1 MVDKSGHS
9 QSSSFP
15 VFPLL
20 FLAAIFYCNF
30 MARIIFGPLL
40 SLLEIDLGLSH
51 SESGSF
57 FLMISLG
64 FSIGLFGIGLL
75 SSRVTHRR
83 IITIG
88 MVILGCSLLIISQAN
103 SLGVIVAG
111 LIILGIGAGT
121 YLPSG
126 VATLTAL
133 TEPRNWGKAF
143 AIHELAPNTALVTA
157 PLLAEA
163 VIRWS
168 SWRMAPVLLGVGALV
183 FGLSFARFGKGG
195 DFHGEP
201 LDFNSVK
208 TITKIPSFWIMGLL
222 FSLGVGAS
230 LGVYSMLSLYLVA
243 ERGMDRSMANT
254 LISVSRISGI
264 GLSFLGGWVSDR
276 LGPKMAMS
284 CFFLIL
290 GCMTFLLGVVP
301 GNWVILLVFL
311 QPAFSVCFFP
321 AGFSAL
327 SLIGPHRM
335 RNITVSMIFLF
346 SVLIGG
352 GALPVILGIAGQ
364 EYSFSLGFAF
374 VGLMILASLFL
385 MRRLHL
391 RSPEEEE

>member
-1 MVDKSGHS
+1 MVDKSANS
-9 QSSSFP
+9 KSSFP
-15 VFPLL
+15 VLSLL
-20 FLAAIFYCNF
+20 FLASIFYCNF
-30 MARIIFGPLL
+30 MSRIIFGPLMP
-40 SLLEIDLGLSH
+40 LLEIDLGLSH

-57 FLMISLG
+57 FLMISMG

-75 SSRVTHRR
+75 SSRLTHRR
-83 IITIG
+83 IISLG
-88 MVILGCSLLIISQAN
+88 MVVLGCSLLIISRAG
-103 SLGVIVAG
+103 SLGVIAAG
-111 LIILGIGAGT
+111 LIMLGIGAGI

-126 VATLTAL
+126 VATLTSL

-143 AIHELAPNTALVTA
+143 AIHELAPNIALVTA

-163 VIRWS
+163 VIRWA
-168 SWRMAPVLLGVGALV
+168 SWRMGPILLGVGCLV
-183 FGLSFARFGKGG
+183 IGLSFARFGKGG

-208 TITKIPSFWIMGLL
+208 TIAKIPSFWIMGLL

-254 LISVSRISGI
+254 LIAVSRISGV
-264 GLSFLGGWVSDR
+264 GLSFLGGWASDR
-276 LGPKMAMS
+276 LGPKTAMS
-284 CFFLIL
+284 WVFVIS

-335 RNITVSMIFLF
+335 RNITVSMLFLF
-346 SVLIGG
+346 SVFIGG
-352 GALPVILGIAGQ
+352 GALPVILGIAGE

-374 VGLMILASLFL
+374 VGMLTLASLFL
-385 MRRLHL
+385 IPRLKL
-391 RSPEEEE
+391 RNPEESE